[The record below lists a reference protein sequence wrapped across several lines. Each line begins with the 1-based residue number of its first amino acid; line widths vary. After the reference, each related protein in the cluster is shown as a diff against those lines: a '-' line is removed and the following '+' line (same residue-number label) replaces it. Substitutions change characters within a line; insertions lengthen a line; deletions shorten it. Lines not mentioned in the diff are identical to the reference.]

1 MLGVESGASVFDF
14 TGELQISVEK
24 FVRQYPDAT
33 FEEIKAKFLAPY
45 ENLIKLNQISPRCFE
60 AAALRTVMVLYV
72 GDYSGI
78 LKPWTFCSIRKRF

>member
-1 MLGVESGASVFDF
+1 MN
-14 TGELQISVEK
+14 QISVEK

-33 FEEIKAKFLAPY
+33 FEEIKVKFLAPY

-78 LKPWTFCSIRKRF
+78 LKPWRHFVPLEKILVILVRY